1 MNDLKEKK
9 FIDTKADDIY
19 KSYERISTL
28 KSDIQVKRI
37 RFEKE
42 VKEIENQINSQLN
55 LIRMAVIAIWNVTDP
70 VTEEEENKCQDA

>member
-70 VTEEEENKCQDA
+70 VPEEEENKCQDA